1 MKELVHFE
9 NARTVT
15 LVSGKKKAVAPLID
29 DSIEKHL
36 FNNDVVMTVLDTAS
50 TPERSLSKI
59 GEFCQHFIMSFGR
72 LKDAVEFLE
81 THSGDLRC

>member
-15 LVSGKKKAVAPLID
+15 LVSGKKKAVSPLID

-36 FNNDVVMTVLDTAS
+36 FNNDVVMTVLNTAS
-50 TPERSLSKI
+50 TPGRSLSKI
-59 GEFCQHFIMSFGR
+59 GEFLSTYHNV
-72 LKDAVEFLE
+72 LWKVA
-81 THSGDLRC
+81 

>member
-36 FNNDVVMTVLDTAS
+36 FNNDVVMAVLDTAS

>member
-15 LVSGKKKAVAPLID
+15 LVSGKKKAVSPLID

-36 FNNDVVMTVLDTAS
+36 FNNDVVMTVLNTAS

-81 THSGDLRC
+81 THSADLRC

>member
-1 MKELVHFE
+1 MRFE
-9 NARTVT
+9 NARTAT
-15 LVSGKKKAVAPLID
+15 LVSGKKKAVSPLID

-36 FNNDVVMTVLDTAS
+36 FNNDVVMTVLDAAN
-50 TPERSLSKI
+50 TPEISLNKI

-72 LKDAVEFLE
+72 LHDAVEFLE